1 MPRCSNWHHWK
12 RRKRMADNH
21 IARTAGSWMIVGML
35 PDVCKT
41 PMGSSTPPIPYPV
54 IAKLADSST
63 PEKTVRANGQPV
75 VVFARSFI
83 PQTIGDQPGVANGVK
98 SGTVGGK
105 CHPQEHTKTVR
116 AGNKLVLRHGDK
128 FWMNGA

>member
-1 MPRCSNWHHWK
+1 
-12 RRKRMADNH
+12 MADNYL
-21 IARTAGSWMIVGML
+21 ARTAGDWMIVGTL

-41 PMGSSTPPIPYPV
+41 PMGASTPPIPYPV
-54 IAKLADSST
+54 VAKLADSAS
-63 PEKTVRANGQPV
+63 PVPSVRANGKPA
-75 VVFARSFI
+75 VVFANSFV
-83 PQTIGDQPGVANGVK
+83 PTTIGDQPGVANGVK

-105 CHPQEHTKTVR
+105 CHPQEHTNTVR

>member
-1 MPRCSNWHHWK
+1 
-12 RRKRMADNH
+12 MADNY
-21 IARTAGSWMIVGML
+21 IARTAGEWLIIGIL

-41 PMGSSTPPIPYPV
+41 PMGPSTPPIPYPV
-54 IAKLADSST
+54 IAKLADSSA
-63 PEKTVRANGQPV
+63 PEKTVRANGKPV
-75 VVFARSFI
+75 VVFARSFV
-83 PQTIGDQPGVANGVK
+83 PTTIGDQPGVANGVK
-98 SGTVGGK
+98 SGTVSGK

>member
-1 MPRCSNWHHWK
+1 
-12 RRKRMADNH
+12 MADNY
-21 IARTAGSWMIVGML
+21 IARTAGTWMIIGML

-41 PMGSSTPPIPYPV
+41 PIGPATPPIPYPV
-54 IAKLADSST
+54 VAKLADSSA
-63 PEKTVRANGQPV
+63 PEKTVRANGMPV
-75 VVFARSFI
+75 VVFARSFV
-83 PQTIGDQPGVANGVK
+83 PTTLGDQPGVANGIK

-105 CHPQEHTKTVR
+105 CHPLEHTRTVR

>member
-1 MPRCSNWHHWK
+1 
-12 RRKRMADNH
+12 MADNYT
-21 IARTAGSWMIVGML
+21 ARTAGDWMIVGML

-54 IAKLADSST
+54 VAKLADSSS
-63 PEKTVRANGQPV
+63 PVPSVRANGQPV
-75 VVFARSFI
+75 VVFAKSFV
-83 PQTIGDQPGVANGVK
+83 PTTMGDQPGVANGVK

>member
-1 MPRCSNWHHWK
+1 
-12 RRKRMADNH
+12 MADNY
-21 IARTAGSWMIVGML
+21 IARTAGEWLIIGIL
-35 PDVCKT
+35 PDMCKT
-41 PMGSSTPPIPYPV
+41 PIGPSTPPIPYPV
-54 IAKLADSST
+54 IAKLAGSDVPVKS
-63 PEKTVRANGQPV
+63 VRANGKSV
-75 VVFARSFI
+75 VVFAQSFV

-105 CHPQEHTKTVR
+105 CHPKEHTHTVR